1 MTEHAEDPV
10 GQAGSKVVQYVSLAT
25 MAAEAIAQVRQ
36 QRAARLAATDERT
49 VRALRAQQ
57 TAARAAARMQWSPV
71 LDPRRRAGLSLA
83 DTGLAWAASQAW
95 RPLDPEAQRASE
107 IATERLR
114 ELRPDVMARFDRL
127 TGSGLDEVE
136 AMRRVAPFF
145 DSPPART
152 GEHVRPVPLAA
163 AAAPTAAYPST
174 AQGAE
179 EAADTRSSA
188 SRQHYIDTG
197 QYLPAEPAA
206 APVPAAS
213 TQPSPARENAL
224 ATDDSALAGHDT
236 RAGVREPQT
245 QQHPVGGPPQQA
257 AEAHVAEAMQNVSMS
272 GSRTPP
278 QLAKDGYPEPL
289 TGDVLAAGRVKPK
302 PPEQTAPA
310 AVRSAGLATA
320 ARAGR
325 GTR

>member
-36 QRAARLAATDERT
+36 QRAARLAAIDERT

-71 LDPRRRAGLSLA
+71 LDPRRRSALSLA

-107 IATERLR
+107 QATERLR
-114 ELRPDVMARFDRL
+114 ELRPDVMARYDRL

-152 GEHVRPVPLAA
+152 GEHVRRVPLTA
-163 AAAPTAAYPST
+163 AAAPTSQT
-174 AQGAE
+174 ASAHIAE
-179 EAADTRSSA
+179 EAVDTRSSA

-197 QYLPAEPAA
+197 RYLPVGAA
-206 APVPAAS
+206 ASPVPAAS
-213 TQPSPARENAL
+213 TQPSPARGNAL
-224 ATDDSALAGHDT
+224 AADDSAAERHVA
-236 RAGVREPQT
+236 RAGGREPQA
-245 QQHPVGGPPQQA
+245 QQQRVSRPLQQ
-257 AEAHVAEAMQNVSMS
+257 VADGQVVDAMPNVSLS

-289 TGDVLAAGRVKPK
+289 TGEVLAAGRVKPK